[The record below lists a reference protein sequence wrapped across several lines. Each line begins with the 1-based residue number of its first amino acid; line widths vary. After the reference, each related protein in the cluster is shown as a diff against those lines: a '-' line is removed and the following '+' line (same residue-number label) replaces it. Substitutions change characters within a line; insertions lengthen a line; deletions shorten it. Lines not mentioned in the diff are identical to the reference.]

1 MLQTVGRNFLMPKDF
16 RNPSREVRPQA
27 INQIVLPSAAGTI
40 GVGAVADALGVNV
53 RTVSRWAAENVVPA
67 KFTAAGYARFPESV
81 VPALLE
87 LSRRGVPLTAKRI
100 KEYRDEIDRRVAES
114 EGADTAT

>member
-1 MLQTVGRNFLMPKDF
+1 MSKDF
-16 RNPSREVRPQA
+16 RDRSRELQPRA
-27 INQIVLPSAAGTI
+27 IDQIVLPRAVGTI
-40 GVGAVADALGVNV
+40 GVGAVAEALGVNV

-67 KFTAAGYARFPESV
+67 RFTAAGYARFPESV

-100 KEYRDEIDRRVAES
+100 KEYRDEIDERVAES
-114 EGADTAT
+114 AAIAIDRAT